1 MLFISIFFVLLGG
14 IMSVRFL
21 LGGVYGKTKEEMQRS
36 EYEKVVSGISDE
48 IGQALVD
55 YRSKYV
61 PYSGELKLDDS
72 LLNYLKT
79 RVEWDGCYACHI
91 SKVRNYFDSE
101 EVSTLYDENGVSD
114 WDYYAFVSPEYI
126 TYGNKKYIIESRV
139 CKYPDAD
146 SIFYT
151 GYLKSTYQMLLK
163 YVFPVFALMGAIGLI
178 SSCCVMVKLY
188 KNERKEV
195 KGLVKVLPYEVLL
208 LLTGAAAG
216 ATGVAFSWLEASNL
230 TDRNFFLQILT
241 GMLPV
246 CLLALCVYILVTITL
261 LRVVKGDFRDRLLL
275 YVIPKKWGK
284 AVWKNIARFS
294 YSTRVGGLLILYILL
309 GALLVRIY
317 EPNQLK
323 EVVWILLFIVY
334 FGVAFA
340 GGIYLAA
347 NIQRIDEKLKTAGNI
362 KLTEKQPPEPR
373 KYYGIF
379 ADMVQNINELNIRL
393 ETSVYEQVKS
403 ERMKTELIT
412 NVSHDIK
419 TPLTSIINYVD
430 LLKKEA
436 CDNGKIK
443 EYVAVLD
450 RQSLRLKKLIADL
463 IDASKITTGNVK
475 VELAQCELN
484 VLVAQLVGE
493 YQERLEQKNITS
505 VVTMPKEP
513 VYAMA
518 DGNHLARCI
527 DNLMSNVSKYALEGT
542 RFYID
547 VSCEE
552 ENINIIFKNIS
563 REPLNMEPDEL
574 MERFVRGDASRNTEG
589 NGLGLSIAESL
600 LKLQGGKMQLDID
613 GDLFKVTVSV
623 PKWKAAS

>member
-1 MLFISIFFVLLGG
+1 MT
-14 IMSVRFL
+14 VRFL
-21 LGGVYGKTKEEMQRS
+21 LGGVYGKTKEEMQRA
-36 EYEKVVSGISDE
+36 EYEKIVSVISGE
-48 IGQALVD
+48 IRQAVAD
-55 YRSKYV
+55 YHKKYV
-61 PYSGELKLDDS
+61 SYSEELELNDS
-72 LLNYLKT
+72 LLNYLKA
-79 RVEWDGCYACHI
+79 RVAWDDCYACHI
-91 SKVRNYFDSE
+91 SKVKGYFDSE
-101 EVSTLYDENGVSD
+101 EVSALYDENGVSKK
-114 WDYYAFVSPEYI
+114 DYYAFTSDEYI
-126 TYGNKKYIIESRV
+126 FTGSRKYIIESRV
-139 CKYPDAD
+139 CKYPDTD

-151 GYLKSTYQMLLK
+151 AYLKSIYQGMFR
-163 YVFPVFALMGAIGLI
+163 YVFPAFVFMGAIGLI
-178 SSCCVMVKLY
+178 ASCCVLVKLY
-188 KNERKEV
+188 RNERKEL
-195 KGLVKVLPYEVLL
+195 KGLVRVLPYEVPLL
-208 LLTGAAAG
+208 MTGAA
-216 ATGVAFSWLEASNL
+216 VAVTNLVFSRLEASYL
-230 TDRNFFLQILT
+230 TNRDFFLRIFM
-241 GMLPV
+241 GILPV
-246 CLLALCVYILVTITL
+246 CLLALCIYELVYITL
-261 LRVVKGDFRDRLLL
+261 IRVVKGGFRDGLLL
-275 YVIPKKWGK
+275 YVLSKKWGK

-294 YSTRVGGLLILYILL
+294 YSARVGGLLILYMPLGVLL
-309 GALLVRIY
+309 WLAGIY
-317 EPNQLK
+317 APDEIRG
-323 EVVWILLFIVY
+323 VIGGLLFIAY
-334 FGVAFA
+334 FGTAFA

-362 KLTEKQPPEPR
+362 KLIEQQPPESC

-403 ERMKTELIT
+403 ERLKTELIT

-419 TPLTSIINYVD
+419 TPLTSIISYVD
-430 LLKKEA
+430 LLKKEV

-450 RQSLRLKKLIADL
+450 RQSLRLKKLITDL

-484 VLVAQLVGE
+484 VLVEQLVGE

-505 VVTMPKEP
+505 VVTMPQEP
-513 VYAMA
+513 VYAIA

-552 ENINIIFKNIS
+552 DINIIFKNIS
-563 REPLNMEPDEL
+563 REPLNIEPDEL
-574 MERFVRGDASRNTEG
+574 MERFVRGDTSRNTEG

-613 GDLFKVTVSV
+613 GDLFKVTVSI
-623 PKWKAAS
+623 PKWKMAG